1 MRTDSAI
8 LSPRFRRSAR
18 VTPLGALALLVLSY
32 GATFLAPQ
40 LPRFQ
45 RMLALPQRE
54 DFSTLEAWLPLAS
67 AVSLIL
73 GGVGVA
79 WMTLKRMQRDFQRQP
94 CLALGALLVAAIGLV
109 LIALR
114 APLSLFGQPSG
125 ALAVMGLALS
135 LLGGA
140 LVQRGGG
147 ATALLG
153 ALLAAVPLPISM
165 LAVFLLGAPGVPM
178 KEAFTQLGE
187 QNRLFLILLAVAGV
201 LMTVMALVARALLDD
216 REHEWTGYEPERP
229 VARSSLS
236 SSSWGERASGS
247 WLGAAALRA
256 SQTFEVGR
264 AHLAGARASTT
275 RKLKTLWN
283 TKAGEAPP
291 LGFSVWRYHDAP
303 ETPEEA
309 RLAFSL
315 RRSASRPWL
324 WLLLVLML
332 VAAAVAAWAYRA
344 VA

>member
-1 MRTDSAI
+1 LRTDSAI
-8 LSPRFRRSAR
+8 TSPRFRRSAR

-32 GATFLAPQ
+32 GATLLAPQ

-54 DFSTLEAWLPLAS
+54 DFGTLEAWLPLAS

-73 GGVGVA
+73 GSVGVA

-94 CLALGALLVAAIGLV
+94 CLAIGAALVAAIGLV

-140 LVQRGGG
+140 FVQRGGG

-153 ALLAAVPLPISM
+153 ALLTAVPLAISV
-165 LAVFLLGAPGVPM
+165 LAVSLLGAPGVAM
-178 KEAFTQLGE
+178 KEAFIQLGE

-229 VARSSLS
+229 VVRSSLS

-247 WLGAAALRA
+247 WVGAAALRA
-256 SQTFEVGR
+256 SRTFEVGR
-264 AHLAGARASTT
+264 ARFAGARATAT

-291 LGFSVWRYHDAP
+291 LGFSVWRYHDTD
-303 ETPEEA
+303 TPEEA
-309 RLAFSL
+309 QLAASL
-315 RRSASRPWL
+315 RRSANGSWPLVW
-324 WLLLVLML
+324 LVLVL
-332 VAAAVAAWAYRA
+332 VLAAVAVAAWAAYS
-344 VA
+344 